1 MLQVKEECTIMTPWL
16 LPPTLPKINLAFKE
30 LHFPRVRATLLEKAL
45 PHKDRTNRPIKLPW
59 FQHRFGNQCTMIVNP
74 TPVGSRLILAGSL
87 KASHWA
93 HPPPWTSSTGPRA
106 SLIFWLKCPNEIQIC
121 CHLKSHLSLRHTR
134 NATRRTITII
144 SF

>member
-16 LPPTLPKINLAFKE
+16 LPPTLPKINLAFIE

-74 TPVGSRLILAGSL
+74 TPVGSCLILAGSL
-87 KASHWA
+87 QASHWA
-93 HPPPWTSSTGPRA
+93 HPPQWTSSTVPRA

-121 CHLKSHLSLRHTR
+121 CHLKSHLSWRHTR